1 MIQRIA
7 LLAGALLMTA
17 APAMAQTSPAP
28 SEPVGQVVASQ
39 VIAPQWETA
48 PRLEYP
54 QGAASRGVWG
64 GTVMLRCQIG
74 RDRRLHD
81 CKAISERPADEG
93 FAEAAM
99 RGLEAGVIS
108 ETWIKAHPGR
118 ETGILPVQFR
128 LE

>member
-1 MIQRIA
+1 MIQRLSLIA
-7 LLAGALLMTA
+7 AASLMA
-17 APAMAQTSPAP
+17 VSAPALAQTAP
-28 SEPVGQVVASQ
+28 SPPEAVVSSE
-39 VIAPQWETA
+39 VIAPQWEK
-48 PRLEYP
+48 PPQLEYP